1 MSVIDPSM
9 TIGGF
14 PLYPMAGTVDA
25 NLPIYRPE
33 YGGGGL
39 LSGGRDFQDV
49 RQNFAGGLLN
59 GMQYDPASNR
69 FNAIAPSG
77 VYTTD
82 PNASGSTNTG
92 DQARRLTYRDAFDLM
107 YNQQGQRGLAMPPAL
122 FEALGSENAAGR
134 FKDLFGTEFDPDDE
148 YDPSSESYQ
157 QIKAAL
163 DQPYHWDTSR

>member
-1 MSVIDPSM
+1 M

-14 PLYPMAGTVDA
+14 PLYPMAGTADA

-39 LSGGRDFQDV
+39 LSGGDDFQNL
-49 RQNFAGGLLN
+49 RSTFAGGLLN

-82 PNASGSTNTG
+82 PNASGGTNTG
-92 DQARRLTYRDAFDLM
+92 DQGRRLTYRDAFDLM

-134 FKDLFGTEFDPDDE
+134 FNDLFGFEFDPDEE
-148 YDPSSESYQ
+148 YDPSNENYRRLKSQLE
-157 QIKAAL
+157 
-163 DQPYHWDTSR
+163 QPSMWDNSR